1 MSSFSSSLSVHHR
14 RRVLSASSRAEPC
27 RQFIGQPEL
36 LLAKLDASSS
46 LLKAPEPADAASAFL
61 VLPRSAAVG
70 HLLLA
75 GKIGLN
81 RAVSSQ
87 FFFPKASLDSCDAS
101 YPFSL
106 LLPVCIAQALKF
118 RRG

>member
-1 MSSFSSSLSVHHR
+1 MPFL
-14 RRVLSASSRAEPC
+14 
-27 RQFIGQPEL
+27 
-36 LLAKLDASSS
+36 SS

-61 VLPRSAAVG
+61 VLPCSAAIG
-70 HLLLA
+70 HPLLA

-101 YPFSL
+101 YPFAL
-106 LLPVCIAQALKF
+106 LLPVCITQALEI
-118 RRG
+118 RHG